1 METKKKIRNIIAEHS
16 AELKKGTMGYYSCG
30 RNIYLTDKDYVG
42 VYIWG
47 TGIEIGLHLDNSEV
61 CAFYKGGSI
70 NDLDGAWRKFRYA
83 FKKYI
88 AKEEEYG
95 NDKAFLAKLKELYSL
110 L

>member
-30 RNIYLTDKDYVG
+30 RSIYLTGNDYVR
-42 VYIWG
+42 VYIFG
-47 TGIEIGLHLDNSEV
+47 TGIELSLHLDNSEV

-70 NDLDGAWRKFRYA
+70 NDLDGAWRRFRYS

-88 AKEEEYG
+88 AKEEKYG
-95 NDKAFLAKLKELYSL
+95 NDKAFLGKLKELYSL

>member
-1 METKKKIRNIIAEHS
+1 MGIKKEIRNIIAEHR
-16 AELKKGTMGYYSCG
+16 AELKKGTMGYDSCA
-30 RNIYLTDKDYVG
+30 RNIQLTGYDYVR
-42 VYIWG
+42 VYIWRYA
-47 TGIEIGLHLDNSEV
+47 IEISLHLDNSKL
-61 CAFYKGGSI
+61 CAFYKNGSI
-70 NDLDGAWRKFRYA
+70 NDLDGAWRRFRNA